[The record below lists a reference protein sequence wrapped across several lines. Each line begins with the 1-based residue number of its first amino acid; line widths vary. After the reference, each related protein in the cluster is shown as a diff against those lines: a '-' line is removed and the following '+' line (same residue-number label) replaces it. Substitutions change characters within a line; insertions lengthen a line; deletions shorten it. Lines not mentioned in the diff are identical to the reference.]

1 MIIINCSESVGKD
14 YNLTQITVSGSLTS
28 LIKHF
33 FTIELKCNS
42 NLNLFLD
49 DNKEE
54 NEEFFYP
61 KQF

>member
-1 MIIINCSESVGKD
+1 MVITNCSESVGKD

-33 FTIELKCNS
+33 STIELKCNS
-42 NLNLFLD
+42 NLNPFLD